1 MAEKS
6 AGSNFTEI
14 IIHWRRGPVAWKVS
28 SRAGGSNDAGSILR
42 LDIFFFFVHFG
53 PV

>member
-6 AGSNFTEI
+6 AGRNFTEI
-14 IIHWRRGPVAWKVS
+14 IIQGRRGPVAWKVS
-28 SRAGGSNDAGSILR
+28 SCAGGSNDAGSILR
-42 LDIFFFFVHFG
+42 LDIFFFFVHFF

>member
-6 AGSNFTEI
+6 AGRNFTEI
-14 IIHWRRGPVAWKVS
+14 IIQGRRGPVTWKVS
-28 SRAGGSNDAGSILR
+28 SCAGGSNDAGSILR
-42 LDIFFFFVHFG
+42 LDIFFFFVHFF